1 MNTATAQRAA
11 AASMTG
17 AALLAIAGF
26 TALGSIFD
34 YPDILKEPTAAI
46 LALYRE
52 NSTAV
57 SAWFLVLVVG
67 AALLAPAGIFL
78 GRLTGGRLGRWIA
91 VTGIAAA
98 TVQVIGLSR
107 WVLFVPGLSEDATDP
122 AARADAVATFERLH
136 TWLGEALGETVGYAL
151 TASFTVLV
159 LVALAR
165 TGAPRWLII
174 LGYASAALIGTGVVI
189 PLGIETAELTNF
201 VGYIAWSMWLLAFS
215 ALLWRPRVS
224 MAAAQ
229 RSAS

>member
-78 GRLTGGRLGRWIA
+78 GRLTGGPPPGRR
-91 VTGIAAA
+91 
-98 TVQVIGLSR
+98 SR
-107 WVLFVPGLSEDATDP
+107 RTPASCGRAPPAGARPARWSRDGCPGP
-122 AARADAVATFERLH
+122 K
-136 TWLGEALGETVGYAL
+136 
-151 TASFTVLV
+151 
-159 LVALAR
+159 
-165 TGAPRWLII
+165 
-174 LGYASAALIGTGVVI
+174 
-189 PLGIETAELTNF
+189 
-201 VGYIAWSMWLLAFS
+201 
-215 ALLWRPRVS
+215 
-224 MAAAQ
+224 
-229 RSAS
+229 